1 MKRKSKQSNMTDRNC
16 RRNSID
22 LRPKGIPSDPKQPRH
37 HKSIFTE
44 MFIEGDEP
52 TVKKPV
58 GISRFTENPDP
69 KGRAAHAHTL
79 SVTAYTGYEKS
90 MQPWNRKSS
99 RSSSEKLEVSDL
111 PPSTRRK
118 KGIIEKWAEGVGL
131 KTTSSAGVSLENSE
145 DAGEVAVVVHD
156 GKDRDANISE
166 IEREEQYEGDDELSS
181 EDVVSSGEEKSKL
194 RFG

>member
-1 MKRKSKQSNMTDRNC
+1 MTDYNC

-22 LRPKGIPSDPKQPRH
+22 LDPNAIPSNPKPPRR

-52 TVKKPV
+52 TAKKPV
-58 GISRFTENPDP
+58 GISRVTENPDP

-79 SVTAYTGYEKS
+79 SVTASKAASMPYTGYEKS
-90 MQPWNRKSS
+90 IQPWNQKSS
-99 RSSSEKLEVSDL
+99 SSSEKLKVSDL
-111 PPSTRRK
+111 HPPTRRK
-118 KGIIEKWAEGVGL
+118 KENIEKWAEVVSQ
-131 KTTSSAGVSLENSE
+131 KTTSSTGVNLKNSE
-145 DAGEVAVVVHD
+145 EAGEAAVVVHD
-156 GKDRDANISE
+156 GDDRDADISE

-181 EDVVSSGEEKSKL
+181 EEVSSGEEKSEL